1 MNKIYKLFLLVLI
14 LVLSHHS
21 LFSQKRFSFIKQD
34 INVVINDSKKICSG
48 ITALK
53 KNDLINLGII
63 TGSTVLLFSVDR
75 DLKQFSQNHKS
86 SQNDKIFNFDSFY
99 GNSYTAG
106 LALGIYGAGLIVK
119 DRNIRRTGLKSMEAF
134 VYSGMVT
141 TVLKILIG
149 RGRPYGG
156 ENHLFF
162 KPFQTESI
170 YKSLPSGHTTV
181 SFAVS
186 TVIAKSVESPLWKV
200 FWYSSAGMVGA
211 SRIYH
216 NAHWASDVF
225 LGGIIGYTVADFL
238 VKTGNN
244 SNNEYGIIK
253 KISPAIGS
261 NGIGIKLSF

>member
-1 MNKIYKLFLLVLI
+1 MIKIRSLFFII
-14 LVLSHHS
+14 LFFILSQNT
-21 LFSQKRFSFIKQD
+21 LFSQKKFSFIKKD
-34 INVVINDSKKICSG
+34 INFVINDSKKVGSG
-48 ITALK
+48 ITAFK
-53 KNDLINLGII
+53 KNDLIKLGII
-63 TGSTVLLFSVDR
+63 TGSTILLFYVDK
-75 DLKQFSQNHKS
+75 DLKQFAQNHKS

-99 GNSYTAG
+99 GNAYNAG
-106 LALGIYGAGLIVK
+106 LTFGIYGAGLIFK
-119 DRNIRRTGLKSMEAF
+119 DKNIRRTGLKSMEAF
-134 VYSGMVT
+134 VFSGMIT

-149 RGRPYGG
+149 RRRPYGG
-156 ENHLFF
+156 DNHLFF
-162 KPFQTESI
+162 KPFQTESL

-186 TVIAKSVESPLWKV
+186 TVIAKSVENPVWKV
-200 FWYSSAGMVGA
+200 FWYSAAGMVGA

-244 SNNEYGIIK
+244 SDNEYRIIK

-261 NGIGIKLSF
+261 NFIGIKLSF